1 MAAIARCIGSG
12 RGPSRALVVLSA
24 LAWCSI
30 APRSEPI
37 RTDQAQ
43 PQAEHVGQRRVR
55 RPGGRLL
62 LPQVEVAAGQGV
74 QNGRIGHVGT
84 IGKPARRRHIAPQ
97 HGLLCIAQR
106 GCFPAMLPAW
116 NTTREQNLM
125 AETGADKATVVIK
138 KYANRRLYN
147 TATSSYVTLDHLCQM
162 VKDGVEFAVYDAKS
176 GEDITRS
183 VLTQII
189 VEEEGK
195 GQNLLPINFLR
206 QLISYYGDN
215 LQFLVPRY
223 LEHTMEYF
231 ANNQEQM
238 RNYMRDTFGGMFPFG
253 RFEDLGK
260 QNIAFF
266 ERALKMFAPFQGE
279 QRDSDRSEPAANPG
293 TEATALADLKSQLD
307 VLQKRI
313 DSMSRQK
320 SEKAK

>member
-1 MAAIARCIGSG
+1 
-12 RGPSRALVVLSA
+12 
-24 LAWCSI
+24 
-30 APRSEPI
+30 
-37 RTDQAQ
+37 
-43 PQAEHVGQRRVR
+43 
-55 RPGGRLL
+55 
-62 LPQVEVAAGQGV
+62 
-74 QNGRIGHVGT
+74 
-84 IGKPARRRHIAPQ
+84 
-97 HGLLCIAQR
+97 
-106 GCFPAMLPAW
+106 
-116 NTTREQNLM
+116 M
-125 AETGADKATVVIK
+125 AETAEKATVVIK

-189 VEEEGK
+189 VEEESKG

-206 QLISYYGDN
+206 QLISFYGDN

-223 LEHTMEYF
+223 LEHTMQYF

-238 RNYMRDTFGGMFPFG
+238 RTYMRDTFGGMFPFG

-266 ERALKMFAPFQGE
+266 ERALKMFAPFQTE
-279 QRDSDRSEPAANPG
+279 QREPERAEGAATPG
-293 TEATALADLKSQLD
+293 TDVTALADLKTQLD

-313 DSMSRQK
+313 DSLSRQK
-320 SEKAK
+320 GEKGK